1 MNPQKR
7 NGMKKAIFTLALIT
21 IGATVVAVAAISP
34 FQSIN
39 WRLDSNIDN
48 LTDELGACQSP
59 ARKIWIIQ
67 TLGALNA
74 SSATRVVQQC
84 LDDQDPGVR
93 LSAIN
98 AISKM
103 PGLDALEVLAIAARH
118 PDPKVREV
126 AQWARSKRAYD
137 ISTEEILEGLSGL

>member
-7 NGMKKAIFTLALIT
+7 NGLKKAIFTVALIM

-39 WRLDSNIDN
+39 WKLDSNIDN
-48 LTDELGACQSP
+48 LTNELSACQSP

-84 LDDQDPGVR
+84 LEDQDPGVR

-98 AISKM
+98 AIAKI
-103 PGLDALEVLAIAARH
+103 PGLDALEALTIAVQH
-118 PDPKVREV
+118 PDPKIREV
-126 AQWARSKRAYD
+126 AIWARSKRAYD
-137 ISTEEILEGLSGL
+137 ITTEEILEGLSGL